1 MLRRFSIHPNAYY
14 NHCKGKKTIY
24 HEQRKKAC
32 AAIKKIYHETE
43 GVLGHRNMII
53 FLKREGIV
61 LSKTTIHKYMNKEL
75 GLKSICRRKK
85 SAYKKGYAHRIFPN
99 LIDRNFRTDRINH
112 IWCSDFTYINLSNGV
127 TRYNCSIIDL
137 YDRSIVSSV
146 NGKWI
151 NTALALKALDKAL
164 KSQGP
169 INGELI
175 LHTDQGSQFTS
186 LEFIEYCRKNNIIQS
201 MSRAGCPYDNAP
213 MERFYNTMKSELVYQ
228 YHFRNDDELDS
239 AIYEFSYGWYNMVR
253 PHSFNGYLT
262 PYEARQNLGQ
272 IR

>member
-1 MLRRFSIHPNAYY
+1 MLKRFGIHTNAYY
-14 NHCKGKKTIY
+14 NYLLGKKTGY
-24 HEQRKKAC
+24 YEQRKKAC
-32 AAIKKIYHETE
+32 AAIKKIYHDTE
-43 GVLGHRNMII
+43 GVLGHRNMKI
-53 FLKREGIV
+53 FLSREGFSI
-61 LSKTTIHKYMNKEL
+61 SKTTIHKYMNKQL

-85 SAYKKGYAHRIFPN
+85 PGYKKGYAHRIFPD
-99 LIDRNFRTDRINH
+99 LVGRNFKTDRINH
-112 IWCSDFTYINLSNGV
+112 IWCADFTYLNLSNGV
-127 TRYNCSIIDL
+127 IRYNCTIIDL
-137 YDRSIVSSV
+137 FDRSVVSSV

-151 NTALALKALDKAL
+151 NSHLAVSTLEKAL
-164 KSQGP
+164 KSQGQLR
-169 INGELI
+169 GELI

-186 LEFIEYCRKNNIIQS
+186 MEFTRFCLENRIIQS

-228 YHFRNDDELDS
+228 YHFRNDEELDS